1 MPLPVSTAST
11 PWPPPDIAPYHRDQ
25 AAWAAWWSGDIAKLG
40 DTTHGGGTTG
50 RRSFWARRKTGADST
65 RATAQLHATL
75 AADIASTSA
84 DLLFGEPPDL
94 LIPDVGLAR
103 AWERRTAG
111 DGGQDGDL
119 SAWPADARLTTA
131 ETVAAQ
137 DRLDELADTL
147 GLANRLLEAAEVQ
160 AATGGVYL
168 RPLWDKSAADHPL
181 LTVVD
186 ADRGVPDF
194 RYGQLVAVT
203 FVEEVHRESPGD
215 VVWRHLERH
224 EPGVILHGL
233 YVGSGTTLG
242 RQVPLT
248 DHPATQGY
256 MPQVPVPV
264 EVTGGRPGIMP
275 RFVPNVLPNRRNR
288 RYPIGRSDYAGCEP
302 FLDALDETW
311 TSWMRDLR
319 LGQARLVVPDE
330 FLTPVGGPMSGS
342 FGGHGATR
350 GPGVARGFDLDTE
363 LMTGLNIA
371 DIKDVSGEVI
381 KPIQFAIRVEEHE
394 RTAVALTEHIIS
406 TAGYSPQTFG
416 LHIEGRAESGTA
428 LRIREGKTWRTQGRK
443 QRYWA
448 PELSAA
454 AETLL
459 ALDRVVFGRPTPVAR
474 PAIGWQELADDPQG
488 TAQWVNTLAA
498 ARAASI
504 ETRVRL
510 AQPGL
515 DDDQVAQEVARIK
528 EEDGLGLPD
537 PLGDPGLGRE
547 VVTGGGASP
556 QDIKAKADAMG
567 VLIRAGVEPEDAA
580 AQVGLSGVEFTGA
593 VPTSL
598 RLPET
603 DATRLEGP

>member
-1 MPLPVSTAST
+1 MPLPVSTATT
-11 PWPPPDIAPYHRDQ
+11 PWPPPDIAPYARDQ
-25 AAWAAWWSGDIAKLG
+25 ASWQAWWSGDLHRLA

-50 RRSFWARRKTGADST
+50 RRSFWARRKNGPEST

-84 DLLFGEPPDL
+84 DLLFGETPDL

-103 AWERRTAG
+103 AHERRAVG
-111 DGGQDGDL
+111 DGGMDGDI
-119 SAWPADARLTTA
+119 ATWAADSKLTTA

-137 DRLDELADTL
+137 DRLDELVDEL
-147 GLANRLLEAAEVQ
+147 GLANRLLEGAEVC

-168 RPLWDKSAADHPL
+168 RPMWDRAAFDHPL

-186 ADRGVPDF
+186 ADRAVPDF
-194 RYGQLVAVT
+194 RYGRLVAVT
-203 FVEEVHRESPGD
+203 FDEEVQCDGD

-233 YVGSGTTLG
+233 YVGSRSTLG
-242 RQVPLT
+242 RQVALT
-248 DHPATQGY
+248 DHPATQGF
-256 MPQVPVPV
+256 MDVVEIPV

-275 RFVPNVLPNRRNR
+275 RFVPNVLPNRKHR

-302 FLDALDETW
+302 FLDALDEAW

-330 FLTPVGGPMSGS
+330 FLGPVGARQGMERQFSSYGTVGGPGS
-342 FGGHGATR
+342 
-350 GPGVARGFDLDTE
+350 ARGFDVDSE
-363 LMTGLNIA
+363 LLTGLNIA
-371 DIKDVSGEVI
+371 DLEKLTD
-381 KPIQFAIRVEEHE
+381 PIRQVQFAIRVEEHE
-394 RTAVALTEHIIS
+394 RTTVALTEQIIS

-416 LHIEGRAESGTA
+416 LQIDGRAESGTA

-443 QRYWA
+443 QRYWQ

-454 AETLL
+454 GETLL
-459 ALDRVVFGRPTPVAR
+459 ALDRIIFGRPTPIAR
-474 PAIGWQELADDPQG
+474 PAVGWQELADDPQG
-488 TAQWVNTLAA
+488 TAQWVNTLAT

-515 DDDQVAQEVARIK
+515 DDDQIAQEVARIK
-528 EEDGLGLPD
+528 AEDGMGLPD
-537 PLGDPGLGRE
+537 PTPGLE
-547 VVTGGGASP
+547 
-556 QDIKAKADAMG
+556 
-567 VLIRAGVEPEDAA
+567 
-580 AQVGLSGVEFTGA
+580 
-593 VPTSL
+593 
-598 RLPET
+598 LP
-603 DATRLEGP
+603 